1 MSSVA
6 EKSSLLEDIESRSSG
21 AASKKEGSAAVS
33 GKTLF
38 AIVAVA
44 VSVCVLSFAVWSTYS
59 SYKNDPR
66 RAAWTPTLK
75 DAETGE
81 VFEQFSVARGENMP
95 YRNPKT
101 GKNSLYP
108 VETCYWTKDGKAKMT
123 PTFVILNSTLGKPG
137 KTTCPDCGRSVV
149 MYNPRPPDAL
159 MRAAWE
165 SEQPKNK

>member
-1 MSSVA
+1 MSSVTK
-6 EKSSLLEDIESRSSG
+6 KSMLLDEIDADPKSRSTAGTSSESSRRTLIAIAGVTVSLLVLGYVVWG
-21 AASKKEGSAAVS
+21 A
-33 GKTLF
+33 
-38 AIVAVA
+38 
-44 VSVCVLSFAVWSTYS
+44 YS
-59 SYKNDPR
+59 SYRNDPR

-81 VFEQFSVARGENMP
+81 VFENFQVSRGENMP

-108 VETCYWTKDGKAKMT
+108 VETCYWTKEGKAKLT
-123 PTFVILNSTLGKPG
+123 PTYVILNSTLGKSG

-159 MRAAWE
+159 MQQAWDAAE
-165 SEQPKNK
+165 SAKKR